1 MVLVAAVRLPT
12 MSDTAQSLSLERK
25 IKMHEARESII
36 TRLAL
41 AFPTTINL
49 DRFLNVIVSEL
60 GRMMNVDRCDVIQLT
75 SQSELRISHEWRA
88 STDVPSSLGTVIPLD
103 LKQLSEHVDITKPI
117 RLDDTSRPG
126 LDQKVRFLA
135 ASLGTRSLLV
145 VPVVLGED
153 VLGLLGMHTTRTPRA
168 WLDDEVSFLES
179 VARQIAV
186 GYQYTRLYTDKEREA
201 ETKRAL
207 LEIANAL
214 NARSDFR
221 EVSSLV
227 LERAIALVG
236 ADYSAL
242 GVLDPKGGRISLAA
256 FKAAPHATTDSVQ
269 GLIDAHGQ
277 SLDVTEF
284 PKAMEVL
291 AQGRTFRLLDTD
303 LPFPF
308 RLIFN
313 ATLGGRAALVAPVRV
328 GGQTFG
334 LLGLVWSE
342 ARDGFQD
349 HEVALV
355 EGIADQIG
363 TALERDQLSAE
374 VMHLRSALHERY
386 GEDRIIGQT
395 SAIRRAMELAL
406 SVADTQTTVLIQGE
420 SGTGKELL
428 ANLIHYNSGRE
439 NHPYVK
445 LNCGAI
451 PETLLESEL
460 FGHEKGAFTDAS
472 ARRRGRFEEA
482 NGGTLFLDE
491 VGEMSLS
498 AQVRLLRVLQDG
510 EFTRVGGN
518 EVLKADVRVLAASN
532 VDLER
537 ASELGTFRRD
547 LYYRLSVFPIVLPPL
562 RDRRSDIHPLI
573 ISFLERYTN
582 KTGRFVSGISKDAV
596 RALVNYDWPGNVREL
611 ENAIER
617 SVIIASGRQIEMDDL
632 PESIRLAPSNEREI
646 KLEIKVGSSIE
657 GEKRAFIET
666 SLDKL
671 AGKIVGARA
680 VGLVKRTL
688 YLRLELTNPID
699 SIAVEEP
706 ETGFLKLEIDLPSS
720 IEEMERKVIEATL
733 DYTNG
738 DKSRAARILGIGR
751 KTLYRKLDQ
760 YNGGRSDPE

>member
-1 MVLVAAVRLPT
+1 

-25 IKMHEARESII
+25 IRMHEARESII
-36 TRLAL
+36 SRLEL
-41 AFPTTINL
+41 TMPTTINL

-75 SQSELRISHEWRA
+75 SASELKISHEWRA
-88 STDVPSSLGTVIPLD
+88 SDDVPSSLGTVIPLD
-103 LKQLSEHVDITKPI
+103 LKQLSEHVDIRKPI

-135 ASLGTRSLLV
+135 ASLRTRSLLV

-153 VLGLLGMHTTRTPRA
+153 VLGLVGMHTTETPRA

-179 VARQIAV
+179 IARQIAV

-201 ETKRAL
+201 ETKLAL

-256 FKAAPHATTDSVQ
+256 FKAAPHTTTDSVQ
-269 GLIDAHGQ
+269 GLIDSHGQ
-277 SLDVTEF
+277 SLDLTEF
-284 PKAMEVL
+284 PAAMEIL
-291 AQGRTFRLLDTD
+291 TQGKTLRVLDTD
-303 LPFPF
+303 LPFPLRF
-308 RLIFN
+308 VFN
-313 ATLGGRAALVAPVRV
+313 ATLGGRAALIAPVRV
-328 GGQTFG
+328 GGHNFG
-334 LLGLVWSE
+334 LLGLVWSG
-342 ARDGFQD
+342 ARVGFQD

-363 TALERDQLSAE
+363 TALERDQLSTE
-374 VMHLRSALHERY
+374 VMRLRSALHERY

-395 SAIRRAMELAL
+395 PAISRAMELAL
-406 SVADTQTTVLIQGE
+406 SVADAQTTVLIQGE

-451 PETLLESEL
+451 PENLLESEL

-472 ARRRGRFEEA
+472 TRRRGRFEEA

-518 EVLKADVRVLAASN
+518 EVLKTDVRVIAASN

-537 ASELGTFRRD
+537 ATELGTFRRD

-562 RDRRSDIHPLI
+562 RERLEDIHLLVI
-573 ISFLERYTN
+573 HFLEHYKN
-582 KTGRFVSGISKDAV
+582 KTGRFISGISKDALQ
-596 RALVNYDWPGNVREL
+596 ALMTYQWPGNIREL

-617 SVIIASGRQIEMDDL
+617 AVIIASGRQIELEDL
-632 PESIRLAPSNEREI
+632 PEAINKTALEERDR
-646 KLEIKVGSSIE
+646 IKVERAKAASE
-657 GEKRAFIET
+657 G
-666 SLDKL
+666 
-671 AGKIVGARA
+671 
-680 VGLVKRTL
+680 RTTTF
-688 YLRLELTNPID
+688 EVT
-699 SIAVEEP
+699 V
-706 ETGFLKLEIDLPSS
+706 PSS
-720 IEEMERKVIEATL
+720 MEEIERQAIEATL
-733 DYTNG
+733 DYTKG
-738 DKSRAARILGIGR
+738 DKSHAARALGIGR

-760 YNGGRSDPE
+760 YNGSRRSD

>member
-1 MVLVAAVRLPT
+1 

-103 LKQLSEHVDITKPI
+103 LKQLSEHVNITKPI

-145 VPVVLGED
+145 VPVVLGDD
-153 VLGLLGMHTTRTPRA
+153 VLGLVGMHTTRTPRA

-284 PKAMEVL
+284 PAAMEVL
-291 AQGRTFRLLDTD
+291 AQGKTFRLLDTD

-342 ARDGFQD
+342 ARGGFQD

-386 GEDRIIGQT
+386 GEDRIVGQT

-518 EVLKADVRVLAASN
+518 EVLKADVRVIAASN

-537 ASELGTFRRD
+537 ATELGTFRRD

-562 RDRRSDIHPLI
+562 RDRPEDVHPLVI
-573 ISFLERYTN
+573 HFLEHY
-582 KTGRFVSGISKDAV
+582 KQKIGRFISGISKDALQ
-596 RALVNYDWPGNVREL
+596 ALMTYQWAGNVREL
-611 ENAIER
+611 ENAVER
-617 SVIIASGRQIEMDDL
+617 AVIIASGRQIELEDL
-632 PESIRLAPSNEREI
+632 PEAIGRTVLEERDRIKVERASAASEGRTTTFEVTVPSSMEEIERLA
-646 KLEIKVGSSIE
+646 
-657 GEKRAFIET
+657 
-666 SLDKL
+666 
-671 AGKIVGARA
+671 
-680 VGLVKRTL
+680 
-688 YLRLELTNPID
+688 
-699 SIAVEEP
+699 
-706 ETGFLKLEIDLPSS
+706 
-720 IEEMERKVIEATL
+720 IEATL
-733 DYTNG
+733 DYTKG
-738 DKSRAARILGIGR
+738 DKSHAARALGIGR
-751 KTLYRKLDQ
+751 KTLYRKLEQ
-760 YNGGRSDPE
+760 YNGRPSSSNKSESGSDPGPSPIQNRER